1 MIKCE
6 SVKHIPIPQFEGL
19 TFEAILE
26 YASARP
32 DVMRCLP
39 IELKEIDK
47 LPRQYLA
54 NIVYTKVGKPFFDW
68 VDNKIKARNAKV
80 TSDKDLIIEMDEDIA
95 RVFQASTA
103 VSGKFTWPGATISH

>member
-1 MIKCE
+1 MIMCE

-26 YASARP
+26 YARNRP

-39 IELKEIDK
+39 VVEKEIDK

-68 VDNKIKARNAKV
+68 VDNKIQARNAKV
-80 TSDKDLIIEMDEDIA
+80 TNDKDLIIEMDEDIA

-103 VSGKFTWPGATISH
+103 VSGKSIQPSARIP